1 MDWRLTPRR
10 IKLSIV
16 SVKDLLHAGVHF
28 GHQQRFWNPKMDQYI
43 FDTRKQ
49 ISIINL
55 DLTQEHLSAAASK
68 VEDICSKG
76 NKVLFV
82 GTKRSAS
89 KTIKEEASS
98 IGLPYVNKRW
108 LGGTLTNW
116 KTIRGSIRRLHD
128 IEEMISS
135 GRIEKLIKKEAVE
148 IQKEHAKLEA
158 SVGGI
163 KDMKGLPDAIFVIDV
178 KYEKI
183 AVLEAKKMGIP
194 VIALVDTNS
203 DPDGIDMVIP
213 GNDDAIRSIR
223 LITKVIAESCARG
236 LESSKGFM
244 PKSDKDSPIIQTIK
258 KEEELR
264 KVLEEKEAERLD
276 IEEKYSSLQEEAA
289 GKSRK
294 LKKVWTML
302 QSAKSELSDLQVQ
315 LYNLFMFFHIY
326 TLCSIFQAD
335 QQREMEGL
343 LDNVRQLTRELRL
356 QMLVIDTFIP
366 PEYQAIVDENV
377 AWNEDIG
384 EWQLKCVAYTGNNM
398 RKRAESEER
407 EREAA
412 MESDMTYVY
421 LQYPD
426 EMSQRPRTAKNKRP
440 KSARPKS
447 RR

>member
-1 MDWRLTPRR
+1 ME
-10 IKLSIV
+10 K
-16 SVKDLLHAGVHF
+16 F
-28 GHQQRFWNPKMDQYI
+28 I

-55 DLTQEHLSAAASK
+55 NLTQEHLSAAASK

-98 IGLPYVNKRW
+98 IGLPYVDKRW

-116 KTIRGSIRRLHD
+116 KTIRGSIRRLQD

-148 IQKEHAKLEA
+148 IQKEYTKLQA

-223 LITKVIAESCARG
+223 LITKIIADSCARG
-236 LESSKGFM
+236 LESSKGYV
-244 PKSDKDSPIIQTIK
+244 PKSDAEAPVIQTIK
-258 KEEELR
+258 KEEPVEADVDNNDEVIEQPSRDEL
-264 KVLEEKEAERLD
+264 KQEISEDKNQSEVSES
-276 IEEKYSSLQEEAA
+276 IEEK
-289 GKSRK
+289 
-294 LKKVWTML
+294 V
-302 QSAKSELSDLQVQ
+302 
-315 LYNLFMFFHIY
+315 
-326 TLCSIFQAD
+326 
-335 QQREMEGL
+335 
-343 LDNVRQLTRELRL
+343 
-356 QMLVIDTFIP
+356 
-366 PEYQAIVDENV
+366 
-377 AWNEDIG
+377 
-384 EWQLKCVAYTGNNM
+384 
-398 RKRAESEER
+398 
-407 EREAA
+407 
-412 MESDMTYVY
+412 
-421 LQYPD
+421 PD
-426 EMSQRPRTAKNKRP
+426 EEKVENDDSNKEE
-440 KSARPKS
+440 K
-447 RR
+447 